1 MANTKSAEK
10 RNRQSLGRRDRN
22 RSYRTRM
29 RSAVKRLRQAISG
42 GENEQVKELLP
53 KTLGLIDETAQKKV
67 IHRNA
72 AARTK
77 SRLTRAAANLNES
90 SG

>member
-10 RNRQSLGRRDRN
+10 QARQALKHRASNRAH
-22 RSYRTRM
+22 TARM
-29 RSAVKRLRQAISG
+29 RTAVKRLRGAVEAGDKSTATAMLA
-42 GENEQVKELLP
+42 E
-53 KTLGLIDETAQKKV
+53 TLGVVDATAQKGV

-77 SRLTRAAANLNES
+77 SRLTKAVRKL
-90 SG
+90 G

>member
-10 RNRQSLGRRDRN
+10 QARQALKHRARNRAH
-22 RSYRTRM
+22 TARM
-29 RSAVKRLRQAISG
+29 RSAVKKLRGAVAAGDKAQATAILS
-42 GENEQVKELLP
+42 E
-53 KTLGLIDETAQKKV
+53 TLGVVDATAQKGV

-77 SRLTRAAANLNES
+77 SRLTKAVGKL
-90 SG
+90 G